1 MPFQGDFMAENV
13 KKLTVAQV
21 IERRNANPN
30 LLLLDV
36 RTADEWEEHRIP
48 GSLHIPMHS
57 IVSRIA
63 ELDVEQETI
72 VLCEHGIR
80 SENVANYLAM
90 QTNIQD
96 ISTMQGGLSEWTEQM
111 ESDD

>member
-1 MPFQGDFMAENV
+1 MLGNV

-21 IERRNANPN
+21 IERRIANPD

-36 RTADEWEEHRIP
+36 RTAEVWEEHRIP

-57 IVSRIA
+57 IVSRVA
-63 ELDVEQETI
+63 ELDAERETI
-72 VLCEHGIR
+72 VLCEHGVR
-80 SENVANYLAM
+80 SENVANYLAT
-90 QTNIQD
+90 QTNFLD
-96 ISTMQGGLSEWTEQM
+96 ISTMQGGLSEWTERM